1 MSQINQNV
9 ELVQV
14 NTYLDR
20 ELITT
25 GGWCVCEFKRCLD
38 RSCKKNTLRAMKC
51 NEVALELPEL

>member
-9 ELVQV
+9 EFVQV

-25 GGWCVCEFKRCLD
+25 EGQCVFEFKRCLD
-38 RSCKKNTLRAMKC
+38 RLCKKNTLGAMKC
-51 NEVALELPEL
+51 NEVALEVPEL